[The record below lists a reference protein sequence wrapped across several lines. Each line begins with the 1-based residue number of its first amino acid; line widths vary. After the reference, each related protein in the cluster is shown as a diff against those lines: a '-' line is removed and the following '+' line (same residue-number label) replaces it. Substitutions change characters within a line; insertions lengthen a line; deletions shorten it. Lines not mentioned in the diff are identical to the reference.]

1 MEQQPEKRKRAKSFK
16 DYFFTNTTSSNDST
30 VSASS
35 STSSEKPSKNKSSS
49 SLMSYVGSFLK
60 KKNSYFDTDEEF
72 WEAFLKEYK
81 KDSQLDVNSLS
92 TDGSNKFGDLL
103 ERVQRGVPNEHRGE
117 IWLSISDSL
126 DAHLDVLYWQLLNE
140 HCPYE
145 RAINQDLGRTF
156 PEIPMFKTEEVR
168 KQLYNIMKAYSIYD
182 SEVGYCQGLSFIA
195 GLFLMQN
202 VSKLI
207 LILYIIYF
215 L

>member
-1 MEQQPEKRKRAKSFK
+1 
-16 DYFFTNTTSSNDST
+16 
-30 VSASS
+30 
-35 STSSEKPSKNKSSS
+35 
-49 SLMSYVGSFLK
+49 MSYVGSFLK

-81 KDSQLDVNSLS
+81 KDYQLDVNSLS
-92 TDGSNKFGDLL
+92 TDGSNNKFGDLV
-103 ERVQRGVPNEHRGE
+103 ERVQRGVPAEHRGQ

-140 HCPYE
+140 HCSYE

-182 SEVGYCQGLSFIA
+182 SEVGYCQGISFIA

-202 VSKLI
+202 VSFFFFFFF
-207 LILYIIYF
+207 F
-215 L
+215 LFYKFIFFFFFFFLFFFFFFLL